1 MAFLSFPDGRRISDP
16 SEIRTILD
24 PVGVRL
30 ERWPIPADKELIALL
45 ALERPVP
52 EESERLLA
60 FLEPRFEQLRTTLGY
75 QSRDLVSLSPSLP
88 GLEALLERFLSCHTH
103 DDDEIRYVIEG
114 EGIFGFVLPDDSQVE
129 LTVLAGDYINVP
141 RGAEHW
147 FRLTHS
153 RRIKAVRYF
162 TSREGWVPLYTG
174 RPVLSFREGT
184 RI

>member
-1 MAFLSFPDGRRISDP
+1 MAFLSFPDGRGISDP
-16 SEIRTILD
+16 GKIRTILD

-30 ERWPIPADKELIALL
+30 ERWPLPDNGDLTGLL
-45 ALERPVP
+45 ALERPAP
-52 EESERLLA
+52 EESERILA
-60 FLEPRFEQLRTTLGY
+60 FFEPRFDQLRATLGY
-75 QSRDLVSLSPSLP
+75 QARDLVSLSPSLP
-88 GLEALLERFLSCHTH
+88 GLDALLERFLSCHTH

-114 EGIFGFVLPDDSQVE
+114 EGIFGFVLPDETQVE

-147 FRLTHS
+147 FRLTPA

-174 RPVLSFREGT
+174 RPVFSFPETSR
-184 RI
+184 R